1 RQETFVFPFSPD
13 SASIHSFKRYLEAKQ
28 LHEADWEPVV
38 MTTQKALAMTP
49 PAFQSIVNKGSPV
62 VLVGQPEP
70 IAFDLSA
77 LFGLMDFRSEVRC
90 ICSDD
95 VSSTGDQQL
104 LVMRAGDAAQEM
116 CDWQNSR
123 PLIIAHAS
131 TAATE
136 YQPIESSHDSGF
148 SIPTMQ
154 RLWISVWKIAHF
166 VFRIGEGRLSQLWV
180 LYTPPTSHPTALALV
195 FTALV
200 DTSFSSSL
208 SYEMTNKSSSISRM
222 WTYLSL
228 WASNIC
234 MKLHIVSPHSF
245 FPLAKQ
251 WCPFDDFIFS
261 IFPPGQ
267 IYAYATLSRR
277 VDDDGEVSP
286 GSIMQASYFL
296 AAGCMKRSFFA
307 SWLDRS
313 SADQSASEDAWSS
326 TVTTCLMAMVLKAV
340 RALSTPEG
348 QIPHSPNVVN
358 LFALASMAMMFVGEH
373 EPNLTAMAKALCRH
387 CQDQEPDECSKLLD
401 EFHDLRIANHAY
413 KVADLDDTVRKDF
426 DTKASCFR
434 QSMMEAVEKIHPF
447 PRDTQE

>member
-1 RQETFVFPFSPD
+1 
-13 SASIHSFKRYLEAKQ
+13 
-28 LHEADWEPVV
+28 

-104 LVMRAGDAAQEM
+104 LEMRAGDAAQEM

-136 YQPIESSHDSGF
+136 YQPIERLLNTHD
-148 SIPTMQ
+148 
-154 RLWISVWKIAHF
+154 A
-166 VFRIGEGRLSQLWV
+166 
-180 LYTPPTSHPTALALV
+180 
-195 FTALV
+195 ALV
-200 DTSFSSSL
+200 DFRLEDRPFRVQDWRGPVISADVDVPLALGFEYLYEAPHRFSSFVL
-208 SYEMTNKSSSISRM
+208 SPGQT
-222 WTYLSL
+222 
-228 WASNIC
+228 
-234 MKLHIVSPHSF
+234 V
-245 FPLAKQ
+245 
-251 WCPFDDFIFS
+251 

-326 TVTTCLMAMVLKAV
+326 TVTTCLMAMVLKA
-340 RALSTPEG
+340 
-348 QIPHSPNVVN
+348 
-358 LFALASMAMMFVGEH
+358 
-373 EPNLTAMAKALCRH
+373 ALCRH

-401 EFHDLRIANHAY
+401 EFRDLRIANHAY
-413 KVADLDDTVRKDF
+413 KVDNLDDTVQKDF

-447 PRDTQE
+447 PPDTQE